1 MKRAHNTSLL
11 KPISVLVIL
20 LAIAIALNMK
30 SPSVKPGKVT
40 TELIIVGIDYQPFEI
55 NTYDDMIEYWCMVYD
70 VDSNL
75 AIAISKLETAHFT
88 SELFIENHNFGGMW
102 YNGEFMSFA
111 TYPEGCETFVKML
124 KYNYIDEGLVT
135 PVQIQEKYCP
145 GNSNWTILVEEL
157 MKGEENGCS

>member
-1 MKRAHNTSLL
+1 MFGIKTSIITAITCIQLL
-11 KPISVLVIL
+11 TSTPDLPVASIKCYC
-20 LAIAIALNMK
+20 
-30 SPSVKPGKVT
+30 
-40 TELIIVGIDYQPFEI
+40 YQY
-55 NTYDDMIEYWCMVYD
+55 N
-70 VDSNL
+70 VDCNL
-75 AIAISKLETAHFT
+75 AIAISKLETAYFT

-111 TYPEGCETFVKML
+111 TYSEGCETFVKML

-135 PVQIQEKYCP
+135 PIQIQKKYCP